1 MSDADMTTG
10 DGKPVRRFRAPDT
23 FVILFCV
30 ALLAWAA
37 RWLVP
42 AGRFKTDGTGSF
54 SLSSFEAVGRTPVPF
69 FSGDDSTIGFL
80 DFLFEGLIA
89 GDRYSATIGLMA
101 FLLIVGGAFGIILR
115 TGAMEAALKRL
126 IDRSGG
132 TGSQRTDIMVAGL
145 FFAFSLAGAVFGM
158 GEEAIVFVLILA
170 PGLIRAGYDSL
181 TVLLVTYVATQ
192 VGFATSWMNPF
203 SVVVAQGIAGLDV
216 MSGAA
221 LRMIM
226 WACFTT
232 LGASLTYRYASAIR
246 RAPGSSRTAPTDRLH
261 LTDADTEMTSDFGV
275 GHSLI
280 LLIVL
285 GGIGWVAWGVA
296 VHQYYFAQ
304 IAAQFF
310 AMGLAA
316 ALVAKIFKLGGMG
329 FNECGEAFRDGAVQL
344 APAALII
351 GFAKGVVVLLGG
363 DAPGD
368 PSVLNT
374 LLFGMGNATQDLPAA
389 LAASGML
396 LLQAVTNIFVV
407 SGSGQAALT
416 MPLMAPL
423 SDLIGVERQIAVL
436 AFQLGDGL
444 MNLIVPSSAALMGSL
459 AAARVSWGT
468 WIGFI
473 WKSVLFAFA
482 LGLVFILIAVAIGYA

>member
-1 MSDADMTTG
+1 
-10 DGKPVRRFRAPDT
+10 
-23 FVILFCV
+23 
-30 ALLAWAA
+30 
-37 RWLVP
+37 
-42 AGRFKTDGTGSF
+42 
-54 SLSSFEAVGRTPVPF
+54 
-69 FSGDDSTIGFL
+69 
-80 DFLFEGLIA
+80 
-89 GDRYSATIGLMA
+89 
-101 FLLIVGGAFGIILR
+101 
-115 TGAMEAALKRL
+115 
-126 IDRSGG
+126 
-132 TGSQRTDIMVAGL
+132 
-145 FFAFSLAGAVFGM
+145 
-158 GEEAIVFVLILA
+158 
-170 PGLIRAGYDSL
+170 
-181 TVLLVTYVATQ
+181 
-192 VGFATSWMNPF
+192 MNPF

-226 WACFTT
+226 WACFTA